1 VALPLDVTDQASII
15 AAAAAA
21 ADTTMVINNAGIS
34 PIPDRIL
41 SDDMRDIRKTFET
54 NFFGALAVA
63 RAFAP
68 VLGANGGGALLH
80 VHSVLSWIVGDPDG
94 QAGGHG
100 AYSASKSALWSATN
114 SLRLALAH
122 QHTHVLGLHFG
133 YTDTPMTAQIIDD
146 NEDAADIVRAAYS
159 ALLAGEYE
167 VSADNRSRNAKQ
179 TLRPTRRPL
188 PTTKPY
194 RHYLTGQTPAPASGG
209 ALDLDMPLPCTDETS
224 RNTVDDLLSLG
235 RAVPRIIMEPVA
247 RHRILDVPDGAYPD
261 GTPLDAWQRN
271 AFRIVCDHHHA
282 CGPAH
287 SRRRWTISVSNPR
300 RRSRP

>member
-1 VALPLDVTDQASII
+1 MPPSVVNSIVLVTGANGGLGTQFVHQALELGAQKVYATARRPRTWNDPRIVALPLDVTDQASII

-21 ADTTMVINNAGIS
+21 ADTTIVVNNAGIS

-68 VLGANGGGALLH
+68 VLGVNGGGALLH
-80 VHSVLSWIVGDPDG
+80 VHSVLSWIVGDPEG

-100 AYSASKSALWSATN
+100 AYSASKSAFWSATN

-122 QHTHVLGLHFG
+122 QGTHVLGLHFG

-146 NEDAADIVRAAYS
+146 KEDAADIVRAAYS

-179 TLRPTRRPL
+179 KLAGPL
-188 PTTKPY
+188 E
-194 RHYLTGQTPAPASGG
+194 
-209 ALDLDMPLPCTDETS
+209 DLYPQ
-224 RNTVDDLLSLG
+224 LG
-235 RAVPRIIMEPVA
+235 HTA
-247 RHRILDVPDGAYPD
+247 
-261 GTPLDAWQRN
+261 
-271 AFRIVCDHHHA
+271 
-282 CGPAH
+282 
-287 SRRRWTISVSNPR
+287 TI
-300 RRSRP
+300 